1 MALELSVNA
10 NFFFTKNN
18 LALAGAANNSI
29 TVTGTNF
36 INSTQLITTGA
47 TTVLFGA
54 NLGVA
59 SVGMIMLQ
67 NSDTTNYVDV
77 DFNNDLTF
85 PIRLGP
91 ATSTA
96 VLGGFVMA
104 YLGAGQVTV
113 VKARA
118 NTASCNLVVSAVE
131 A

>member
-1 MALELSVNA
+1 
-10 NFFFTKNN
+10 
-18 LALAGAANNSI
+18 
-29 TVTGTNF
+29 
-36 INSTQLITTGA
+36 
-47 TTVLFGA
+47 
-54 NLGVA
+54 
-59 SVGMIMLQ
+59 MIMLQ
-67 NSDTTNYVDV
+67 NSDTTNFVDI

-91 ATSTA
+91 ANSTA